1 VVTVSGECFEFLASQ
16 MINAET
22 QWSLGT
28 FGAIAEFMRDLD
40 EPFTF
45 QRGKASLTVTTVRG
59 GMRIKPPAEMRLV
72 AFRDADTGKLEQS
85 RGALS
90 AGTPVWHGQAH
101 RSDRAWA

>member
-1 VVTVSGECFEFLASQ
+1 MTVSGECFEFLAGQ

-40 EPFTF
+40 EPFAF
-45 QRGKASLTVTTVRG
+45 QRGKASLTITTARG

-72 AFRDADTGKLEQS
+72 AFETPTRESWRDRKS
-85 RGALS
+85 
-90 AGTPVWHGQAH
+90 VV
-101 RSDRAWA
+101 